1 MIGFIIGTM
10 IGVGLC
16 ISIEIMITKKYNS
29 ILTYI

>member
-16 ISIEIMITKKYNS
+16 ISIEIMIPKNTIVY
-29 ILTYI
+29 